1 MDLCH
6 EIGLAYLLCGNVTL
20 SSIRSIEHPD
30 LANVDIVT
38 NLDFT
43 ASDGRNIRI
52 ALDYLAPALIR
63 PHHTIGLEQEIEYE
77 IAHAK
82 SPMSLRMSVLPRI
95 WDKSETRC
103 FWFLS
108 WISWRFP
115 KNEKPQ
121 ILMPHAWT
129 E

>member
-6 EIGLAYLLCGNVTL
+6 GIGLAYSLRGNVPL
-20 SSIRSIEHPD
+20 SSIRSIGHPD
-30 LANVDIVT
+30 FASVDIVT

-52 ALDYLAPALIR
+52 AMDYLEPALIR
-63 PHHTIGLEQEIEYE
+63 PRHTIGLEQEIEYE
-77 IAHAK
+77 IANAK

-103 FWFLS
+103 F
-108 WISWRFP
+108 
-115 KNEKPQ
+115 
-121 ILMPHAWT
+121 
-129 E
+129 